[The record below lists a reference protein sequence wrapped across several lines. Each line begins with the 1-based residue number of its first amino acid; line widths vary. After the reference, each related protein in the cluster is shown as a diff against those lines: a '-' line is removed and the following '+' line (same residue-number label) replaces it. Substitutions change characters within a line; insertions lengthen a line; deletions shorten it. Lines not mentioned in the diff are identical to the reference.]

1 MTEPAAPISTTPIRY
16 KIGTGGSTTIN
27 PTAREPVVYDYA
39 QSNQFKVYLPI
50 FPLTEWFVVNCN
62 IPGVTMGQGVVATP
76 LTDVPFI
83 GDKLTYDQ
91 FSMTFLVDEKMKN
104 FIELHD
110 WLINMA
116 APQKNSQFM
125 AQTSDYVLDAGQ
137 RTKFYTDIEGV
148 STQVTGNTSD
158 RELYC
163 DIQIFILSSKN
174 NPVTK
179 FTLQN
184 AFPVSL
190 SALDY
195 SSQDSD
201 TNYVQCNVSFAF
213 PFYTI
218 ESL

>member
-1 MTEPAAPISTTPIRY
+1 
-16 KIGTGGSTTIN
+16 
-27 PTAREPVVYDYA
+27 
-39 QSNQFKVYLPI
+39 
-50 FPLTEWFVVNCN
+50 
-62 IPGVTMGQGVVATP
+62 MGQGVVPTP

-91 FSMTFLVDEKMKN
+91 FSMTFLVDEKLKN

-110 WLINMA
+110 WLVNMA
-116 APQKNSQFM
+116 APQKNQQFM
-125 AQTSDYVLDAGQ
+125 ARTSDYVLDSGQ

-148 STQVTGNTSD
+148 STEMSGNTSD

-174 NPVTK
+174 NPVVK

-195 SSQDSD
+195 SSQDTD
-201 TNYVQCNVSFAF
+201 TTYVACNVSFAF